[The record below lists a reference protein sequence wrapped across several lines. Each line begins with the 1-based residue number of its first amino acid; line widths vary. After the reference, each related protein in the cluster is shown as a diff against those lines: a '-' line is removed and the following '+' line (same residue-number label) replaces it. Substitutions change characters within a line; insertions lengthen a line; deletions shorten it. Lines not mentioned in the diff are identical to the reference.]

1 MILHPSLVATL
12 VTLVGL
18 FASGEWSGLK
28 DEMKEYE
35 LGKASLLVAWGLFVK
50 KHLKN
55 GKNVSMGLGFVEF
68 DAPEIATNVR
78 KDLQNDGQKQKT
90 TKKDKSS
97 TKLLKKNV
105 AFEATEKDLPRST

>member
-1 MILHPSLVATL
+1 
-12 VTLVGL
+12 
-18 FASGEWSGLK
+18 
-28 DEMKEYE
+28 
-35 LGKASLLVAWGLFVK
+35 
-50 KHLKN
+50 
-55 GKNVSMGLGFVEF
+55 MGLGFVEF

-78 KDLQNDGQKQKT
+78 KDLQVFTCYLHFEILILLLFFLIQGTVLDNHALILQPCNVKNDGQKQKT

>member
-1 MILHPSLVATL
+1 MLQARSLFVKNLNFKTM
-12 VTLVGL
+12 
-18 FASGEWSGLK
+18 
-28 DEMKEYE
+28 DESLRKLLTKHMKERSI
-35 LGKASLLVAWGLFVK
+35 LSVKVK